1 MGDCGNGA
9 SIRHETAV
17 WTLVELLRWMYGA
30 AVAAGLREEKSECT
44 VERSE
49 GEKTEEEVRAC
60 SVCESL

>member
-49 GEKTEEEVRAC
+49 GEKTEDRRGAE
-60 SVCESL
+60 SVFSS